1 MRTPVQLLALSTT
14 LVTLSLAPTLSA
26 HCDSLGGPVIA
37 DARIALAEGKP
48 DIALKWVQ
56 AKDEAEVREA
66 FSQTL
71 AVRSLSP
78 AAKALSD
85 RWFFEN
91 LVRIHRAG
99 EGAKYTGLKSGVPAE
114 SGIDAADRALATGEI
129 APLLDAAAHDV
140 TEGLRARFER
150 VRALA
155 AYKDHNIL
163 DGRAYVDA
171 YVDFIHFAEDATAS
185 APHSTANAR
194 QDHNH

>member
-14 LVTLSLAPTLSA
+14 LVTLTLAPTLSA
-26 HCDSLGGPVIA
+26 HCDSLGGPVIT
-37 DARIALAEGKP
+37 DAQTALAAGKP
-48 DIALKWVQ
+48 DIALKWVR
-56 AKDEAEVREA
+56 ANDEAEIRAA

-71 AVRSLSP
+71 AVRALSP
-78 AAKALSD
+78 AAEALAD

-99 EGAKYTGLKSGVPAE
+99 EGAPYTGLKSEIPAE

-129 APLLDAAAHDV
+129 APLLDAAAHHV

-171 YVDFIHFAEDATAS
+171 YVGFIHFAEAATAS
-185 APHSTANAR
+185 APHSTAGAP
-194 QDHNH
+194 QDHDH